1 MRLPGCGG
9 PNSTR
14 DLPRPGQERGGEADH
29 LLYLGRKGKGMGV
42 GELHVRLPSIY
53 DFPEFRARVI
63 IERNLWVMLPSG
75 EYRKVP

>member
-1 MRLPGCGG
+1 
-9 PNSTR
+9 
-14 DLPRPGQERGGEADH
+14 
-29 LLYLGRKGKGMGV
+29 MGV